1 MPEIRHFS
9 SGFESQRSGGMEVSM
24 ILTVTLNP
32 AVDKTY
38 TTGTL
43 MLGQVNRMRT
53 VNNIAGGKG
62 INVAKI
68 LRQYGYE
75 VAAAGFLGGYT
86 GQFIENCM
94 REIHAQ
100 CCFTKVAGET
110 RSSINVIAEDGY
122 VTEILEPG
130 PAVSAQELEQ
140 FMDDY
145 GKAVESSELVIMS
158 GSVAKGIPADIY
170 QKLVEIGNKAG
181 RRCILDT
188 SGEALLHGI
197 KAVPFMIKPN
207 QKELEYLVGHK
218 LRDIGE
224 IGRAAEKLRGTGIE
238 YVLVSLGKKG
248 LLSVAEGETLWA
260 KPPVV
265 KAVNTVGCGD
275 SVVASYAMSLL
286 KGEDS
291 VTALKRATAISAA
304 NTATLESGDIALEL
318 AEDLLEKVEIEK
330 R

>member
-1 MPEIRHFS
+1 
-9 SGFESQRSGGMEVSM
+9 M

-207 QKELEYLVGHK
+207 QK
-218 LRDIGE
+218 
-224 IGRAAEKLRGTGIE
+224 
-238 YVLVSLGKKG
+238 
-248 LLSVAEGETLWA
+248 
-260 KPPVV
+260 
-265 KAVNTVGCGD
+265 
-275 SVVASYAMSLL
+275 
-286 KGEDS
+286 
-291 VTALKRATAISAA
+291 
-304 NTATLESGDIALEL
+304 
-318 AEDLLEKVEIEK
+318 
-330 R
+330 

>member
-1 MPEIRHFS
+1 M
-9 SGFESQRSGGMEVSM
+9 
-24 ILTVTLNP
+24 
-32 AVDKTY
+32 
-38 TTGTL
+38 
-43 MLGQVNRMRT
+43 
-53 VNNIAGGKG
+53 
-62 INVAKI
+62 AKI

>member
-1 MPEIRHFS
+1 MRED
-9 SGFESQRSGGMEVSM
+9 M

-38 TTGTL
+38 TTGAL

-75 VAAAGFLGGYT
+75 VATAGFLGGYT

-94 REIHAQ
+94 QEIHAL
-100 CCFTKVAGET
+100 CRFTKVAGET

-130 PAVSAQELEQ
+130 PVISAQELEC
-140 FMDDY
+140 FTADY
-145 GKAVESSELVIMS
+145 EKEVENCDLVIMS

-170 QKLVEIGNKAG
+170 RKLVETGKKAG

-197 KAVPFMIKPN
+197 KAAPFMIKPN

-218 LRDIGE
+218 LKDIGE

-238 YVLVSLGKKG
+238 HVLVSLGKKG
-248 LLSVAEGETLWA
+248 LLSVTEGETLWA
-260 KPPVV
+260 KPPAV

-286 KGEDS
+286 KGEDNY
-291 VTALKRATAISAA
+291 TALKRAAAISAA

-318 AEDLLEKVEIEK
+318 AEDLLERVEIE
-330 R
+330 RR